1 MHSLETLIRLN
12 AEFGQPE
19 SHNRQLRRH
28 SRIISL
34 RGIVATLPVDA
45 QYRRWLFRSINRYA
59 DQLVARP
66 EPTPD
71 EGWDDLEA
79 LQQVTLSD
87 MMESLHGLSP

>member
-19 SHNRQLRRH
+19 SPNRQLRH
-28 SRIISL
+28 HPRIISL
-34 RGIVATLPVDA
+34 RRAVATLPVDA

-59 DQLVARP
+59 DQFVARP
-66 EPTPD
+66 EPTPR